1 MTNKAAAAE
10 STEPIQKKPSFSRVA
25 YTGEFKKSAVRL
37 VLTKGLTITQAARH
51 LGIPPQTLRNWVKL
65 REAGEKLAPTHAKV
79 DADEME
85 IQMLKAENLRLRKE
99 VALIKKF
106 NELIEAQKF

>member
-1 MTNKAAAAE
+1 MTTTQPTSA
-10 STEPIQKKPSFSRVA
+10 SQKKPSFSRVA
-25 YTGEFKKSAVRL
+25 YTGEYKKSAVRL
-37 VLTKGLTITQAARH
+37 VLSEGLTITQAARR

-65 REAGEKLAPTHAKV
+65 RKAGEKLAPTHAKV

-85 IQMLKAENLRLRKE
+85 IQKLKAENLRLRKE